1 MKEKVKETLKKMG
14 FELEPQDDRAFVFQ
28 YEGVNYLYVYNK
40 DDKSFLMFMVH
51 YDTEDMSQQELFKLA
66 NTFNNRVKYVKA
78 SVLYDEICLTYER
91 EVIGHENLEEILSHM
106 IMRLY
111 AALFRLDDLKD
122 DDDNDDDDD
131 DDDDLDDYDLL
142 DDDEDDE
149 EDDDDDDEED
159 EDWDDEDD
167 EEDDDDDDE
176 EEDGD
181 DDDDDEDWD
190 DEDDEED
197 GDDDDDDDEDED
209 GDDDDDDDDE
219 EENDDDEDDNKGA
232 EALYD
237 ELMEQIKEL
246 LKASNPKKK

>member
-91 EVIGHENLEEILSHM
+91 EIIGHENLEEILSHM

-131 DDDDLDDYDLL
+131 DDDLDDYDLL
-142 DDDEDDE
+142 DDDED
-149 EDDDDDDEED
+149 DDDDDDEED

-167 EEDDDDDDE
+167 EED
-176 EEDGD
+176 GD

-190 DEDDEED
+190 DDDDEED
-197 GDDDDDDDEDED
+197 GNDDDDEEDDNDDDEDWDDDDEDDDDDD
-209 GDDDDDDDDE
+209 GDDDDE

>member
-197 GDDDDDDDEDED
+197 GDDDDDDDED
-209 GDDDDDDDDE
+209 DDDDDGDDDDE

>member
-91 EVIGHENLEEILSHM
+91 EIIGHENLEEILSHM

-131 DDDDLDDYDLL
+131 DDDLDDYDLL
-142 DDDEDDE
+142 DDDED
-149 EDDDDDDEED
+149 DDDDDDEED

-167 EEDDDDDDE
+167 EED
-176 EEDGD
+176 GD
-181 DDDDDEDWD
+181 DDDDDENWD
-190 DEDDEED
+190 DDDDEED
-197 GDDDDDDDEDED
+197 GNDDDDEEDDNDDDEDWDDDDEDDDDDD
-209 GDDDDDDDDE
+209 GDDDDE

>member
-122 DDDNDDDDD
+122 DDDDDNDDDD

-142 DDDEDDE
+142 DDDDEDDEDDE
-149 EDDDDDDEED
+149 EDDDDDD
-159 EDWDDEDD
+159 D
-167 EEDDDDDDE
+167 EEDGDDDDE

-197 GDDDDDDDEDED
+197 GDDDDDDE
-209 GDDDDDDDDE
+209 DDDDDDGDDDDE

>member
-122 DDDNDDDDD
+122 DDNDDDDND

-142 DDDEDDE
+142 DDDD
-149 EDDDDDDEED
+149 
-159 EDWDDEDD
+159 DDEDD
-167 EEDDDDDDE
+167 EEDD
-176 EEDGD
+176 D

-197 GDDDDDDDEDED
+197 GDDDDDDDEDDEEDGNDDDEDWDDEDDDDD
-209 GDDDDDDDDE
+209 GDDDGDDDDE
-219 EENDDDEDDNKGA
+219 EENDDDEDDNKDA

>member
-91 EVIGHENLEEILSHM
+91 EIIGHENLEEILSHM

-131 DDDDLDDYDLL
+131 DDDLDDYDLL
-142 DDDEDDE
+142 DDDED
-149 EDDDDDDEED
+149 DDDDDDEED

-167 EEDDDDDDE
+167 EED
-176 EEDGD
+176 GD

-190 DEDDEED
+190 DDDDKEDGNDDDDEED
-197 GDDDDDDDEDED
+197 DNDDDEDWDDDDEDDDDDD
-209 GDDDDDDDDE
+209 GDDDDE

>member
-28 YEGVNYLYVYNK
+28 YEGVNYLYVYNM

-131 DDDDLDDYDLL
+131 DDDDDDLDDYDLL
-142 DDDEDDE
+142 DDDDDDDDDE

-159 EDWDDEDD
+159 EDWDD
-167 EEDDDDDDE
+167 DDDD
-176 EEDGD
+176 G

-190 DEDDEED
+190 DEDDDED
-197 GDDDDDDDEDED
+197 GDDDDDDED
-209 GDDDDDDDDE
+209 GDDDDDDDDGDDDDDDDGE

>member
-91 EVIGHENLEEILSHM
+91 EIIGHENLEEILSHM

-131 DDDDLDDYDLL
+131 DDDLDDYDLL
-142 DDDEDDE
+142 DDDED
-149 EDDDDDDEED
+149 DDDDDDEED

-167 EEDDDDDDE
+167 EED
-176 EEDGD
+176 GD

-190 DEDDEED
+190 DDDDEED
-197 GDDDDDDDEDED
+197 GNDDDDEEDDNDDDEDWDDDDEDDDDDD
-209 GDDDDDDDDE
+209 GVDDDE

>member
-131 DDDDLDDYDLL
+131 DDLDDYDLL

-149 EDDDDDDEED
+149 DDDDD
-159 EDWDDEDD
+159 DD

-176 EEDGD
+176 DWDDDDEDD
-181 DDDDDEDWD
+181 EDDDDEDWD
-190 DEDDEED
+190 DEDED
-197 GDDDDDDDEDED
+197 DDDDDDDDDDEDD
-209 GDDDDDDDDE
+209 DDDDDDDDE
-219 EENDDDEDDNKGA
+219 DDNKDA

>member
-91 EVIGHENLEEILSHM
+91 EIIGHENLEEILSHM

-122 DDDNDDDDD
+122 DDDDDND

-142 DDDEDDE
+142 DDDD
-149 EDDDDDDEED
+149 
-159 EDWDDEDD
+159 DDEDD

-197 GDDDDDDDEDED
+197 GDDDDDDE
-209 GDDDDDDDDE
+209 DDDDDDGDDDEE

>member
-40 DDKSFLMFMVH
+40 EDKSFLMFMVH

-122 DDDNDDDDD
+122 DDRYNP
-131 DDDDLDDYDLL
+131 DDLYDVVSKKPLSCEFLGLISSLNLTIDDAYEIQ
-142 DDDEDDE
+142 DDVKSGSDVMDAISQRISGNR
-149 EDDDDDDEED
+149 
-159 EDWDDEDD
+159 W
-167 EEDDDDDDE
+167 
-176 EEDGD
+176 
-181 DDDDDEDWD
+181 
-190 DEDDEED
+190 
-197 GDDDDDDDEDED
+197 
-209 GDDDDDDDDE
+209 
-219 EENDDDEDDNKGA
+219 K
-232 EALYD
+232 
-237 ELMEQIKEL
+237 IIFL
-246 LKASNPKKK
+246 LKSKWCTKDRLAKCQ

>member
-142 DDDEDDE
+142 DDDEDDDDDD

-197 GDDDDDDDEDED
+197 GDDDDDDDED
-209 GDDDDDDDDE
+209 
-219 EENDDDEDDNKGA
+219 
-232 EALYD
+232 
-237 ELMEQIKEL
+237 
-246 LKASNPKKK
+246 